1 MPGTPLST
9 NRGRSCPLRNAT
21 GRTSVIHCED
31 WYKAGDRVAM
41 PNFWFYTQRLLLVQ
55 YPKFE
60 ER

>member
-31 WYKAGDRVAM
+31 WYNAQEKRVNRIAELKG
-41 PNFWFYTQRLLLVQ
+41 FRKGHGRFYIMNG
-55 YPKFE
+55 
-60 ER
+60 